1 MKFYMAPMEGLTGY
15 IYRNAY
21 QKYFH
26 DIDRY
31 FTPFITNKK
40 LDFKALN
47 DINPEHNKGMEVVP
61 QILTNQAEDFI
72 SITKQLKQYGYNEV
86 NLNLGCPSGTVVAK
100 NRGAGFLGVPEQL
113 DQFLDQI
120 FTECDCKISIKTRVG
135 KDAPEEW
142 ETILALYEKYPL
154 SELIVH
160 PRIQKD
166 FYKYTPRMEQYR
178 YATEHSRHSLCY
190 NGDIHSAEAYEKL
203 RQEFPG
209 TDKVMLGRGILQNPG
224 LVGKLR
230 GVENSKFK
238 TVQGSIG
245 KEETAAVLGKE
256 ETVDCLGQSAN
267 ISGMEQ
273 NTALDK
279 QTLRAFHDM
288 VCDGYKGIMSGDRN
302 TLFKMKELWCYMS
315 KSFTNPEKYLKKI
328 KKTER
333 LAEYYVIVD
342 ALFREQELLS

>member
-113 DQFLDQI
+113 EQFLDQI

-142 ETILALYEKYPL
+142 ERILALYEKYPL

-160 PRIQKD
+160 PRIQRD

-178 YATEHSRHSLCY
+178 YVAEHSRHSLCY

-203 RQEFPG
+203 RLEFPH

-230 GVENSKFK
+230 AVESSKFK
-238 TVQGSIG
+238 NAQGSIG
-245 KEETAAVLGKE
+245 QGEAAV
-256 ETVDCLGQSAN
+256 CLGQSAEA
-267 ISGMEQ
+267 SGMEQ
-273 NTALDK
+273 GTPLDK

-288 VCDGYKGIMSGDRN
+288 VCDGYKEIMSGDRN